1 MLFFRLIL
9 NVFNYLSLIVLT
21 VTQNETEAQLTIEGK
36 TKCKYVCVFVYLQH
50 LEIPWH
56 VV

>member
-21 VTQNETEAQLTIEGK
+21 VTQDETEAQLTIEGK

-56 VV
+56 VL